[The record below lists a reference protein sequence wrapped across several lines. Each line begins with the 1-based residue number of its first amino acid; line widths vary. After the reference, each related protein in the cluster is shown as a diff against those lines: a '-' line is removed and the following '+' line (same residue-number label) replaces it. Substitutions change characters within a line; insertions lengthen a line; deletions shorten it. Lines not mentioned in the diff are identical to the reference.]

1 MTVIKVDK
9 SFKQTTVL
17 LGNVSINR
25 KHKDFYAA
33 RVMNYILGGGGF
45 DSRITN
51 NIREEKGLVY
61 SVYSYFA
68 AGIDTGHWRLMLQ
81 TKNKSATEAISESI
95 KEIRLMQEKG
105 VTGKELEEAKAYI
118 TGSFATRFDSS
129 SRIAGYLLAVERL
142 GFPPDYAGRYL
153 DKIRAV
159 TREQIQAAAK
169 KHIRLDESVLAVVG
183 DMGEAK
189 LQY

>member
-1 MTVIKVDK
+1 MKE
-9 SFKQTTVL
+9 KQ
-17 LGNVSINR
+17 
-25 KHKDFYAA
+25 
-33 RVMNYILGGGGF
+33 
-45 DSRITN
+45 
-51 NIREEKGLVY
+51 
-61 SVYSYFA
+61 
-68 AGIDTGHWRLMLQ
+68 
-81 TKNKSATEAISESI
+81 AISESI

-129 SRIAGYLLAVERL
+129 SRIAGYMLAVERL

-159 TREQIQAAAK
+159 TKEQIQAAAK
-169 KHIRLDESVLAVVG
+169 KHIRLDESVLAIVG